1 MTLTEYD
8 ESSRRLLREF
18 EGLAAELSGHFARTD
33 AAQTAAAYLRGL
45 LGGAERKTSWLMSE
59 AEGLATP
66 YAFQHLLRRALWDQE
81 AVRDGHQARIKGALG
96 ERGILILDETGF
108 LKKGEKSAGVARQ
121 YSGTAGKIENSQ
133 IGVFAAW
140 ATPKGH
146 VLIDR
151 ALYLPEAW
159 VGDEERCR
167 EAGIPEGTV
176 FQTKPQLGREMIKRA
191 LEAGFQPEWITA
203 DEAYG
208 HDGKLRLW
216 LEELRQ
222 PYVLAVPSSEYAAR
236 DSGKVKVSALSGELP
251 KGAWQR
257 ISAGNGSKG
266 PRLYDWAWTEVNHPH
281 GDGWCRRVLFRRSIS
296 SPGEISFY
304 LVFAPQTAALKE
316 AVEAAGSRWRIE
328 ECFES
333 AKGETGLDHYEVR
346 SWTGWHR
353 HITLVM
359 IAHAALV
366 ISRAKVFPAAEA
378 EPPAGP
384 GKKRSSLAAY
394 KKRQRKWSR

>member
-1 MTLTEYD
+1 MTLPEYG

-18 EGLAAELSGHFARTD
+18 ESLAAELSGHFTRTD
-33 AAQTAAAYLRGL
+33 AAQSAAAYLRAL
-45 LGGAERKTSWLMSE
+45 LSGVERKTSWQMAE
-59 AEGLATP
+59 AEGLAAP
-66 YAFQHLLRRALWDQE
+66 YAFQHLLRRALWDQD
-81 AVRDGHQARIKGALG
+81 AVRDAHQARIKGALG

-140 ATPKGH
+140 ATVKGH

-151 ALYLPEAW
+151 ALYLPEDW
-159 VGDEERCR
+159 IKDQERCR
-167 EAGIPEGTV
+167 EAGIPEDIP
-176 FQTKPQLGREMIKRA
+176 FLTKPRLAERMIRRA
-191 LEAGFQPEWITA
+191 LEAGFNPEWVTA

-236 DSGKVKVSALSGELP
+236 DSGKVKVSALCEGLP
-251 KGAWQR
+251 KKAWQKL
-257 ISAGNGSKG
+257 SAGKGSKG
-266 PRLYDWAWTEVNHPH
+266 PRLYDWAWTEVNHPCEE
-281 GDGWCRRVLFRRSIS
+281 GWCRRVLFRRSIS
-296 SPGEISFY
+296 SPEEVSFY
-304 LVFAPQTAALKE
+304 LVFAPQSATLKE
-316 AVEAAGSRWRIE
+316 AAEAAGSRWRIE

-333 AKGETGLDHYEVR
+333 AKGEVGLDHYEVR

-353 HITLVM
+353 HITLAM

-366 ISRAKVFPAAEA
+366 TSRAKVFPAPEEA
-378 EPPAGP
+378 PTGARR
-384 GKKRSSLAAY
+384 KRSSLAAY
-394 KKRQRKWSR
+394 KKRQRQWSR